1 MKKRIILALILVL
14 FIALAIIP
22 NAFAAE
28 QQDARM
34 IAQVNKPGVIYVY
47 SRWTA
52 TMLWNEWAVYDDLYD
67 DVFYYVVEYLGI
79 DYGSSSFWPTYISLF
94 IDNMLDYAYYTGGSN
109 TTSAWIGAHGTGFI
123 ITPDGYLVTNAHVVE
138 MSEKEIAQTIST
150 YRLRSQASTHVDN
163 FARNWSNNYGYN
175 MSSSERD
182 ALYYAVYDI
191 YSITME
197 VTDTS
202 HMHVAYM
209 GNVTPG
215 SDVST
220 KGVMLDVRKVGEPSS
235 SKDVAILKLD
245 GSNYP
250 TVALGDDKELKT
262 GDPIYVMGY
271 PGIVDGA
278 VEEVTA
284 MQEPVMTQGIL
295 SAKQV
300 WNDGGNILQYDA
312 ATFGGNS
319 GGPVFNQYGEVIGIH
334 TFGLNDKG
342 QRVSGYAFSVP
353 ISTAK
358 VYLNEL
364 NITPS
369 ESKFTADF
377 KAALE
382 AYNNGDYATA
392 LELVRGINE
401 TNPGFPVI
409 QDLLADARTAY
420 DADPNKGQSSVT
432 TPGDTPGD
440 STTTADLTV
449 PEKTSAS
456 SSEGGISLLT
466 ILLIVGG
473 VVVIGVV
480 VVVIL
485 IASKKKSTAAPAQ
498 TQYAPQPQFPQQ
510 VPQPQFPQQAPQPQ
524 FPQQAPQPQFPQQAA
539 PAPAYQPQPEY
550 QPTVVVP
557 SAVAE
562 APVSSPTIAPTAVG
576 TPCPRCGV
584 MLAPD
589 AKFCDACGFSIQ
601 TIEVIPSNQCPQ
613 CGAAIAPGAKFCNVC
628 GFQM

>member
-1 MKKRIILALILVL
+1 MKKRIVLVLILVL
-14 FIALAIIP
+14 FVALAAIP
-22 NAFAAE
+22 GAFAAE
-28 QQDARM
+28 QQDARR

-52 TMLWNEWAVYDDLYD
+52 TMLWNEWAVYDDLYN
-67 DVFYYVVEYLGI
+67 DVFTYVVDYLGI

-123 ITPDGYLVTNAHVVE
+123 ITPDGYMITNAHVVE

-150 YRLRSQASTHVDN
+150 YRLRSQASAHVDN

-175 MSSSERD
+175 MSAAERD
-182 ALYYAVYDI
+182 ALYYAVYNI

-202 HMHVAYM
+202 HMHVAFM
-209 GNVTPG
+209 GNVQPG
-215 SDVST
+215 ADVST
-220 KGVMLDVRKVGEPSS
+220 KGLMLDVRKVGEPSS
-235 SKDVAILKLD
+235 SKDIAILKLD
-245 GSNYP
+245 GTNFP

-262 GDPIYVMGY
+262 GDAIYVMGY

-300 WNDGGNILQYDA
+300 WNDGNNILQYDA

-353 ISTAK
+353 ISTAR

-369 ESKFTADF
+369 ESKFTTDF
-377 KAALE
+377 KAALD
-382 AYNNGDYATA
+382 AYNDGDYSTA
-392 LELVRGINE
+392 LELLRGINE

-420 DADPNKGQSSVT
+420 DAAPKDQPQTDTPNNTPADQSST
-432 TPGDTPGD
+432 TDTPSLSLND
-440 STTTADLTV
+440 
-449 PEKTSAS
+449 S
-456 SSEGGISLLT
+456 SSSGGMSIMT
-466 ILLIVGG
+466 IILIVAGVLVVGG
-473 VVVIGVV
+473 VVVIILVV
-480 VVVIL
+480 
-485 IASKKKSTAAPAQ
+485 SKKKSAPVAQPAAYQP
-498 TQYAPQPQFPQQ
+498 QYQVPQQPQFQQMPQQPQFPQAPPAPPQ
-510 VPQPQFPQQAPQPQ
+510 LQPPTPQPQYQQPPQ
-524 FPQQAPQPQFPQQAA
+524 
-539 PAPAYQPQPEY
+539 
-550 QPTVVVP
+550 VVP
-557 SAVAE
+557 PV
-562 APVSSPTIAPTAVG
+562 APVVPDEVISPPSPALAG
-576 TPCPRCGV
+576 QNLCPRCNAV
-584 MLAPD
+584 LAPD
-589 AKFCDACGFSIQ
+589 ARFCDACGFSIQ

-613 CGAAIAPGAKFCNVC
+613 CGAAIAPGTKFCNTC
-628 GFQM
+628 GFKMG